1 MRIIIS
7 EELERYTIDSTARQ
21 AAPLIAALHET
32 AEEIRIAELERY
44 AKRLAALTD
53 EQREAVES
61 LTKGITA
68 KMMHQPAVRLK
79 EGAGTPQGER
89 LADAVRDLFH
99 LH

>member
-1 MRIIIS
+1 MGHGVCLNLR
-7 EELERYTIDSTARQ
+7 
-21 AAPLIAALHET
+21 HEIHGDHHNNQQRRT
-32 AEEIRIAELERY
+32 AEIERY

-53 EQREAVES
+53 EQREAVEA